1 MNKLFFIAITIF
13 LATAATSQ
21 PKTTQNGLEVR
32 PATIEF
38 SITPGTTASRKIFVT
53 NTLTEKTQFTVYLND
68 WRRDTVGGHVFSEP
82 GPDQRSCAKWVTIDN
97 TFFELEPGQ
106 RQEINITLQH
116 PIDSTE
122 VLQMKWCMLFIETTK
137 EKKVESATGFK
148 TTIANRYRVGVHL
161 YQTPPEITEKE
172 VKLIQITSLAA
183 DANLYRLICR
193 NTGKTQLQCSGY
205 IELFSLSDGSKLRLP
220 SQEFPIF
227 PEQIRYVD
235 FSLPEQLAKG
245 KYTLTGIIDAGIDVP
260 LEAGQ
265 LTIEIK

>member
-1 MNKLFFIAITIF
+1 MNKLFLTVAALCLT
-13 LATAATSQ
+13 LAAKSQ

-32 PATIEF
+32 PVTIDFSVSPGATV
-38 SITPGTTASRKIFVT
+38 TKKVLVT
-53 NTLTEKTQFTVYLND
+53 NKLTEKTQFTVYLND
-68 WRRDTVGGHVFSEP
+68 WRRDTVGGHVFAEP
-82 GPDQRSCAKWVTIDN
+82 GPDLRSCAKWVTIDKP
-97 TFFELEPGQ
+97 FFELMPGE

-116 PIDSTE
+116 PIDSNQGP
-122 VLQMKWCMLFIETTK
+122 QMKWCMLFIETVK
-137 EKKVESATGFK
+137 EKKLESSTGFK

-161 YQTPPEITEKE
+161 YQTPPEVTEKE
-172 VKLIQITSLAA
+172 LQLLQITSLANT
-183 DANLYRLICR
+183 ANQYRLVCK

-220 SQEFPIF
+220 SQEFPMF
-227 PEQIRYVD
+227 PEQIRYID

-245 KYTLTGIIDAGIDVP
+245 KYTLTGILDAGPDLP

>member
-1 MNKLFFIAITIF
+1 M
-13 LATAATSQ
+13 
-21 PKTTQNGLEVR
+21 R
-32 PATIEF
+32 
-38 SITPGTTASRKIFVT
+38 
-53 NTLTEKTQFTVYLND
+53 
-68 WRRDTVGGHVFSEP
+68 
-82 GPDQRSCAKWVTIDN
+82 
-97 TFFELEPGQ
+97 
-106 RQEINITLQH
+106 
-116 PIDSTE
+116 
-122 VLQMKWCMLFIETTK
+122 WCMLFIETTK

-183 DANLYRLICR
+183 DANIYRLICR
-193 NTGKTQLQCSGY
+193 NTGKMQLQCSGY